1 MCSLIW
7 TQIHVPQLY
16 LSAKA
21 SNQLPPLSLVN
32 CLEDVKIWMSNNFLK
47 LNSGVKFPKPQL
59 QKGTDLC
66 HDVDGCSYSPSPGVS
81 ILGETREHHQTLAII
96 SNSPAETPHSSPS
109 SPPAWSAAMVPWT
122 SCSMLIKQNW
132 QSFYRHQVVTTPRL
146 YSPLGF
152 DKVRYLL

>member
-1 MCSLIW
+1 MFHSCIL
-7 TQIHVPQLY
+7 
-16 LSAKA
+16 A
-21 SNQLPPLSLVN
+21 
-32 CLEDVKIWMSNNFLK
+32 
-47 LNSGVKFPKPQL
+47 PKPPISSL
-59 QKGTDLC
+59 LC
-66 HDVDGCSYSPSPGVS
+66 PWSTALKTSRSGCQIIFSNWTLGCSSPSPSSRKGLIYAMMWMAAPIHHLQESPSWVKLEN
-81 ILGETREHHQTLAII
+81 ITRLWPLI